1 MSSENVEA
9 PFNAATKFWGCP
21 ELVEKLLTFLD
32 VQSTLNLARVH
43 PLTIAILKAGPTWRK
58 LVKRTC
64 RVNDTDDWAA
74 FEEQRI
80 EVQHLVEISS
90 LMGNPKPL
98 ILDLLDVIAERFP
111 PVRRMW
117 MSEKDVEVIQVSCP
131 RHNTHSVSLLGFRL
145 LELVE
150 GRVGFPDALQP
161 IEKAKVTTC
170 FSSLLAALSSRVSR
184 QQLLIELDLEKL
196 YCASLNDADAILTL
210 MQNCSSVNW
219 RNRSILIVRRGAE
232 LGAEGWAT
240 LAEAV
245 CLHPG
250 FSDVCANRDEM
261 LAADRGDLRAI
272 WDALGGGVGAGTWFV
287 RDRDW
292 HIVTVGKEE
301 SWAALEHVLDVC
313 YEAFREMALA
323 SDEEEEED
331 DSDEEEDEDDDN
343 EEEEEED

>member
-1 MSSENVEA
+1 M
-9 PFNAATKFWGCP
+9 
-21 ELVEKLLTFLD
+21 
-32 VQSTLNLARVH
+32 
-43 PLTIAILKAGPTWRK
+43 
-58 LVKRTC
+58 
-64 RVNDTDDWAA
+64 
-74 FEEQRI
+74 
-80 EVQHLVEISS
+80 
-90 LMGNPKPL
+90 
-98 ILDLLDVIAERFP
+98 
-111 PVRRMW
+111 
-117 MSEKDVEVIQVSCP
+117 
-131 RHNTHSVSLLGFRL
+131 
-145 LELVE
+145 
-150 GRVGFPDALQP
+150 QP

-184 QQLLIELDLEKL
+184 QQRFIELDLGML
-196 YCASLNDADAILTL
+196 VCASLNDADAILTL

-219 RNRSILIVRRGAE
+219 SELIVGRGAE

-245 CLHPG
+245 RLHPG
-250 FSDVCANRDEM
+250 FSDVSAHRDEM

-272 WDALGGGVGAGTWFV
+272 WDVLGGGVGAGTWFV
-287 RDRDW
+287 EDRDW
-292 HIVTVGKEE
+292 HRLPVGKAE

>member
-1 MSSENVEA
+1 M
-9 PFNAATKFWGCP
+9 
-21 ELVEKLLTFLD
+21 EKLLTFLD

-43 PLTIAILKAGPTWRK
+43 PFTIAILKAGPYWRK

-64 RVNDTDDWAA
+64 RVNDTDDWAV

-184 QQLLIELDLEKL
+184 QQRFIELDLGML
-196 YCASLNDADAILTL
+196 VCASLNDADAILTL

-219 RNRSILIVRRGAE
+219 SELIVGRGAE

-245 CLHPG
+245 RLHPG
-250 FSDVCANRDEM
+250 FSDVSAHRDEM

-292 HIVTVGKEE
+292 HIVSQFVTVEKEE
-301 SWAALEHVLDVC
+301 GWAALEHVLDVS
-313 YEAFREMALA
+313 YEAFREMVLA
-323 SDEEEEED
+323 IDEEEEEDDDNEEEDD
-331 DSDEEEDEDDDN
+331 DSDEEEDEDEDEDDD
-343 EEEEEED
+343 EEEED